1 MTERQTTEQQTTERQ
16 TDSPDRRDGR
26 RSSAAERPLTA
37 RATYRSLVVSGF
49 TPGEAAN
56 VVAYLHGL
64 AIAREPWAIDE
75 VTKLLFLR
83 ELDRL
88 GVFAPDGND

>member
-1 MTERQTTEQQTTERQ
+1 MTERQTTDGRTTRGQIESR
-16 TDSPDRRDGR
+16 DRRDEC
-26 RSSAAERPLTA
+26 RSSAANRPLTA
-37 RATYRSLVVSGF
+37 RATYRQLVASGF
-49 TPGEAAN
+49 APGEAAN

-64 AIAREPWAIDE
+64 AIAREPWSIDE

-88 GVFAPDGND
+88 GFFTSDGND